1 MLTDTSANGVCTILL
16 PTQGAGPVL
25 LGVAVSGTQRQ
36 LSHPAL
42 TNSVPN
48 SVPALPPT
56 IGIQWRGA
64 WSGHCSPTHAVT
76 GQSSNGDRS
85 PMVITLKLA
94 HPPRHQQERLS
105 CDAQMRN
112 VACSRT
118 WQLVAGS
125 GSSPTFWLQDLFS
138 HPPQVL
144 VGGGR
149 LSPTH
154 ATTWLMRGCQVSH
167 AHSQLTCSLINRV
180 SSAVLPRRGRGTTI
194 PSVAAGKWVS
204 SLTNWRQ

>member
-1 MLTDTSANGVCTILL
+1 MLALPLLCPQELCPFMVSVFQLASGGDGRLSPTHSTTRQVSSFMLTDTSANGVCTILL

-125 GSSPTFWLQDLFS
+125 GSSPTF
-138 HPPQVL
+138 
-144 VGGGR
+144 
-149 LSPTH
+149 
-154 ATTWLMRGCQVSH
+154 
-167 AHSQLTCSLINRV
+167 
-180 SSAVLPRRGRGTTI
+180 
-194 PSVAAGKWVS
+194 
-204 SLTNWRQ
+204 